1 MDNDFNT
8 YWEENEFEQSA
19 GFGYDSKREQYRS
32 EFNTYLEEWN
42 NGL

>member
-8 YWEENEFEQSA
+8 YWEKNEFEQSA
-19 GFGYDSKREQYRS
+19 DFGYDSKREQYRS